1 MLTLMLFQFFT
12 HIGSRS
18 FANHDFKASTFS
30 MIIVKKNYN
39 TVYKLKVSFNS
50 PTVIVCKFI
59 SIKAVCVF
67 PSTGRLDKTVYDLAS
82 QSELS

>member
-1 MLTLMLFQFFT
+1 MSFQFST

-59 SIKAVCVF
+59 SIKAVCLF
-67 PSTGRLDKTVYDLAS
+67 PLAGWIKRFTTWRHKVS
-82 QSELS
+82 CRNTIE